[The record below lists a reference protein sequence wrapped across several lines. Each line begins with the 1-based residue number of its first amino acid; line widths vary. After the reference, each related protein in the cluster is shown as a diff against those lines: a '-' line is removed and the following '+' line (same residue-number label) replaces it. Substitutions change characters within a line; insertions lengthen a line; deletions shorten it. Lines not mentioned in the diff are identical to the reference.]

1 MSFITVQA
9 DVSIWSE
16 HSWKPSVIRVF
27 CFCNPAENPWKSHL
41 IDDSRRAHK
50 QWLISLCYCGLIK
63 EKVCACARQCA
74 YCGAIFG
81 RPINFGI
88 GQQMGYCQGTNA
100 SCIMFN
106 QITISKDKNRRFWY
120 FDIKDFDKSCVFY
133 KIVWSVRLY
142 YRVQGLVMMV
152 KFIFMT
158 AIKISKAVQNHV
170 MKVSNLLKL
179 SDENNFW
186 NIQNMESSY

>member
-1 MSFITVQA
+1 M
-9 DVSIWSE
+9 
-16 HSWKPSVIRVF
+16 
-27 CFCNPAENPWKSHL
+27 
-41 IDDSRRAHK
+41 
-50 QWLISLCYCGLIK
+50 CYCGLIK

-81 RPINFGI
+81 RPIKSGI
-88 GQQMGYCQGTNA
+88 GQQMCYCQGTNA

-106 QITISKDKNRRFWY
+106 QITILKDKNRDGY
-120 FDIKDFDKSCVFY
+120 FDFKAFDKSCVFY
-133 KIVWSVRLY
+133 KIVYSVRRY
-142 YRVQGLVMMV
+142 YRGQGLVMMV

-179 SDENNFW
+179 SDENYSK
-186 NIQNMESSY
+186 NIQNMENSCLLYWPIKVKY